1 MEASL
6 ALEKRFEKL
15 EYINVYAADSQK
27 VIVEGEILLPEIKPD
42 AVKVLQTDSE
52 ILITNVEVL
61 NDKVVVQGEIE
72 FKVIYLSSDPQKKI
86 ASVSSSAEFTKTFD
100 MLGVRPAMAYEVK
113 DDLIYT
119 FCSLLSPRKLS
130 AKAIAEITVL
140 VKAPATIEY
149 LADIE
154 EHSIKYLKEKI
165 SVSNPRSITEEIS
178 RREILEIPQGKP
190 SIREILQCFARLS
203 DKNIKFDRK
212 KITFDL
218 KVDFKTLYSPDVG
231 QTPIEMVEH
240 EVLIQHYAELPD
252 SPDDVE
258 PVVKF
263 YIKSF
268 KVLPKTDEIGEL
280 RRIEYDITIEAEI
293 TFHDIKTIEPIV
305 DAYSTGYE
313 IRDSKKL
320 LSIEQFV
327 GKVRHVHLLKDTVL
341 LPAEP
346 EEVFSV
352 SGRIEMDLIKPEK
365 NKINIKGVAVVFL
378 IYLSKDLQDIIKNTT
393 TQIPFDVKLDVE
405 GVEETDRAFANVEI
419 ENISFSIISTSE
431 VELRIHLAV
440 EVWVKRG
447 LSIEI
452 LSDVDIIEEIKEEDE
467 RLASVFVYTVQ
478 RGDTLWKIAKKYRTT
493 VEKIIDFNQIE
504 KDEIVPGQKL
514 LIVK

>member
-6 ALEKRFEKL
+6 ALEKRFEKV
-15 EYINVYAADSQK
+15 EYMNVYGTDSQK

-61 NDKVVVQGEIE
+61 NDKVIVQGEIE
-72 FKVIYLSSDPQKKI
+72 FRVIYLSSDPQRKV
-86 ASVSSSAEFTKTFD
+86 ASVSSSAEFSKTFD
-100 MLGVRPAMAYEVK
+100 MLGVRPTMAYEVK

-140 VKAPATIEY
+140 VKAPATVEY

-154 EHSIKYLKEKI
+154 EDSIKYLKEKI
-165 SVSNPRSITEEIS
+165 SISNPRSTTEEIS
-178 RREILEIPQGKP
+178 KREILEIPQGKP
-190 SIREILQCFARLS
+190 SIREILRCFARLS
-203 DKNIKFDRK
+203 DRNIKFDRK
-212 KITFDL
+212 KMTFDL
-218 KVDFKTLYSPDVG
+218 KVDLKTLYSPDIG
-231 QTPIEMVEH
+231 QNPIEMVEH
-240 EVLIQHYAELPD
+240 EVLIQHTAEVPD

-293 TFHDIKTIEPIV
+293 TFHDVKTIEPIV
-305 DAYSTGYE
+305 DAYSTAYE
-313 IRDSKKL
+313 IKDSKKL
-320 LSIEQFV
+320 LNIEQFV
-327 GKVRHVHLLKDTVL
+327 GKVRHMHLLKDTIA
-341 LPAEP
+341 LPIEP
-346 EEVFSV
+346 EQVFSV
-352 SGRIEMDLIKPEK
+352 SGRIEVDVIKPEK

-378 IYLSKDLQDIIKNTT
+378 IYLSKDQQDIIKNTT
-393 TQIPFDVKLDVE
+393 SQIPFDVKLDIE
-405 GVEETDRAFANVEI
+405 GVEETDRAFANIEI

-431 VELRIHLAV
+431 VELRIHLAI
-440 EVWVKRG
+440 EAWIKRA
-447 LSIEI
+447 LSKEI
-452 LSDVDIIEEIKEEDE
+452 LSDLELVEEIKKEEE
-467 RLASVFVYTVQ
+467 RLASVYIYTVQ
-478 RGDTLWKIAKKYRTT
+478 KGDTLWKIAKKYRTT
-493 VEKIIDFNQIE
+493 VEKMVDFNQIDKE
-504 KDEIVPGQKL
+504 EIVPGQKL